1 MRQRVKRRNNHCG
14 RAALIAFALCV
25 TAAVPAQEKDLPTG
39 FGDIDI
45 GDAWQ
50 EVSAN
55 LSYEIID
62 SLATPWDLFLNQC
75 GYFSLRVSADTAEL
89 LVTVNHFVVTEV
101 SFATSIRPGSD
112 LMQVARLVEKN
123 YGPPERREMR
133 TLFGK
138 ETGNPAEANFITLF
152 YRTPHPVD
160 ISISGRALWKYQITA
175 RSPKADWYAN
185 KSLQCAREKEKQAD
199 LSARSATASN

>member
-1 MRQRVKRRNNHCG
+1 MRQSSSWQINNCA
-14 RAALIAFALCV
+14 RAAVIATALCV
-25 TAAVPAQEKDLPTG
+25 TAIVPAQEKDLPTG

-62 SLATPWDLFLNQC
+62 SLATPWDLYLNQC
-75 GYFSLRVSADTAEL
+75 GYFSLRVSAETAEL
-89 LVTVNHFVVTEV
+89 LVTVNDFVVTEV

-123 YGPPERREMR
+123 YGPPQRREMR

-138 ETGNPAEANFITLF
+138 ETDNAAEANFITLF

-175 RSPKADWYAN
+175 RSPKADWHAN
-185 KSLQCAREKEKQAD
+185 KSLHCAREKEKQAD
-199 LSARSATASN
+199 LRARGETASN